1 MSMNKQAA
9 YDTEAEFKR
18 RVREWK
24 EDSDFSGV
32 LVAE

>member
-24 EDSDFSGV
+24 EDSDF